1 MTAMNEILISSLD
14 AVRIQSRIDKARNG
28 GINAPINLVPLMNE
42 LNRAKKVEPAK
53 VPKDLVT
60 MNSIITLQNIKT
72 EQITKLQ
79 IVYPEDADLTKKKI
93 SIFAPIGTALLG
105 YRKGDIISWTI
116 PSGTAEFKIL
126 DIVYQPESEGNFD
139 L

>member
-1 MTAMNEILISSLD
+1 MNKILISSLD
-14 AVRIQSRIDKARNG
+14 AIRIQSRIDKARNG

-60 MNSIITLQNIKT
+60 MNSIITLQHMKT

-105 YRKGDIISWTI
+105 YRKGDIVSWDV

-126 DIVYQPESEGNFD
+126 DIVYQPESEGD
-139 L
+139 LDL

>member
-1 MTAMNEILISSLD
+1 MNEILISSLD

>member
-1 MTAMNEILISSLD
+1 MNEILISSLD

-28 GINAPINLVPLMNE
+28 GINAPINLIPLMNE

-60 MNSIITLQNIKT
+60 MNSIITLQHMKT

-105 YRKGDIISWTI
+105 YRKGDIISWTV